1 MWILFAVCSALGLGL
16 QDVMKK
22 SSVRDNNVPVVL
34 WFNTLF
40 SCLLMSPVII
50 SLVSGGQ
57 IGLGESVTGHLLIVL
72 KAVIV
77 LSSWILGYFAIK
89 HLPLTIQGPINASR
103 PVIVLV
109 GALVIF
115 GEKLNAMQWA
125 GIILGFMSL
134 YFISRLGAKE
144 GFSLRNSRWLWM
156 AIGATAL
163 GAVSGLYDKY
173 LMQFYK
179 PLEVQAW
186 YSFYQVVIMTLVVA
200 LMRRTGVSTVPF
212 RWRWTIIGISLF
224 LTGADL
230 AYFYALSL
238 PGSMISIISMIRRG
252 SVIVSFCYGAL
263 ILREKHV
270 KAKLIDLALLLLSL
284 MLLVIGSG
292 MR

>member
-144 GFSLRNSRWLWM
+144 GFSFRNSRWLWM

-200 LMRRTGVSTVPF
+200 LMRRSGVSTVPF